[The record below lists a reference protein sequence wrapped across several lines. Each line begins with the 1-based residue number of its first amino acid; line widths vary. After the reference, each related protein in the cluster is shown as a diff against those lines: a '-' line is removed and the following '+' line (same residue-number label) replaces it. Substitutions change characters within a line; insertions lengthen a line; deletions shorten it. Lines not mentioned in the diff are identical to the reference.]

1 MKSRNTQDNIKF
13 GLEREEA
20 NKARIEYIFNL
31 KLTHSY
37 FKYQHFDFYDSSKF
51 VVIEHKSYGYP
62 YHIDNWT
69 LLKSNKI
76 LNSNSL
82 FIFEFKNLLSS
93 KRLNQNQGKTE
104 DYELFYLQYSTQ
116 IFKTFEK
123 QYIKYANKIAAEEFI
138 VIENKYLTPIYDSPI
153 TIKLKPKNNEYI
165 TQLITNDEKHKNDN
179 IDYKLEFIEKLF
191 K

>member
-13 GLEREEA
+13 GLEREDA
-20 NKARIEYIFNL
+20 NKAKIEYIFNL

-37 FKYQHFDFYDSSKF
+37 YKYQHFDFYDSTKF
-51 VVIEHKSYGYP
+51 VVIEHKSYGFP
-62 YHIDNWT
+62 YHINNWT

-82 FIFEFKNLLSS
+82 FIFEFKS
-93 KRLNQNQGKTE
+93 KKGE
-104 DYELFYLQYSTQ
+104 YELYYLQYSTK

-123 QYIKYANKIAAEEFI
+123 QYIKYANKIAQEEFI
-138 VIENKYLTPIYDSPI
+138 IIENKHLTRIYDLPI

-165 TQLITNDEKHKNDN
+165 TQLITNDEKHKNNNNND
-179 IDYKLEFIEKLF
+179 KFKFIEKLLF
-191 K
+191 MNQ

>member
-20 NKARIEYIFNL
+20 NKAKIEYIFNL

-37 FKYQHFDFYDSSKF
+37 YKYQHFDFYDSSKF
-51 VVIEHKSYGYP
+51 VVIEHKSYGFP

-82 FIFEFKNLLSS
+82 FIFEFVNKN
-93 KRLNQNQGKTE
+93 GG
-104 DYELFYLQYSTQ
+104 YELFYLQFTSK

-123 QYIKYANKIAAEEFI
+123 QYIKYANKIADEEFI
-138 VIENKYLTPIYDSPI
+138 VIENKYLTPIYDSLI

-165 TQLITNDEKHKNDN
+165 TQLIINDEKHKNDN